1 MTHDSRRY
9 HRTRRPPFARAYGM
23 LGALGGAAET
33 AGSALGSAAGAV
45 GSGLESAG
53 GAIGSGLESAFTG
66 GAGAGAGGGAGG
78 GIGGAV
84 NALLGGAPAKVAG
97 AYQGLSSIG
106 HGLQSLFG
114 PGGGEAGRLAA
125 LGQPVPAGVEL
136 VGPSPTFT
144 GPGFFPSVLQ
154 GFTHGPAELAD
165 PSAGTSLGAGV
176 GQLLSTLDQLNAGR
190 QGGMSMQPI
199 VGGLTGALGQRPKL
213 TNTAPPPMP
222 PGPIMGMIGQL
233 FKGF

>member
-45 GSGLESAG
+45 GSGLESA
-53 GAIGSGLESAFTG
+53 ATSALG
-66 GAGAGAGGGAGG
+66 GAGQSA
-78 GIGGAV
+78 
-84 NALLGGAPAKVAG
+84 LGGLG
-97 AYQGLSSIG
+97 SIG
-106 HGLQSLFG
+106 QGLQSLFTS
-114 PGGGEAGRLAA
+114 GGGEAGKLAA
-125 LGQPVPAGVEL
+125 LGQAVPEGVEL

-144 GPGFFPSVLQ
+144 GPGFFPSVMQ
-154 GFTHGPAELAD
+154 GFAHGPAALAD
-165 PSAGTSLGAGV
+165 PSAATSLGTGV

-190 QGGMSMQPI
+190 QGGMSLQPI
-199 VGGLTGALGQRPKL
+199 VGGLSGALGQRPKL
-213 TNTAPPPMP
+213 TNTAPPPMA